1 VSTVL
6 RSRVERASGFVL
18 VALIA
23 LGALGA
29 PWLGTAPNRGDLD
42 AVLEAPSSAH
52 WMGTDGGGRDV
63 WSRLWHG
70 ARVSLAVGLTAG
82 ALSILLGLP
91 LGALSGYRGGF
102 ADAAIARSIEA
113 VMCFPALVVTIALL
127 SIDPPWL
134 RSLPETLRIA
144 FALAVVGWTP
154 AARYLRAE
162 FQRLR
167 GSDAI
172 AAARAAGAGH
182 ARIVLR
188 HLLPRSVG
196 PVLVTLAFAIGASSL
211 AEASLSFLGIGISPP
226 TASWGEM
233 LFQAQQ
239 NVGVAWWLAV
249 FPGAALFILV
259 LGCNRLAEEI
269 RDWMD
274 PQTRS
279 R

>member
-1 VSTVL
+1 ML
-6 RSRVERASGFVL
+6 PKMRRGLLGFGL
-18 VALIA
+18 VGLIA
-23 LGALGA
+23 LGAVVA
-29 PWLGTAPNRGDLD
+29 PWLGPQPDRGDLG
-42 AVLEAPSSAH
+42 AVLEPPSAAH
-52 WMGTDGGGRDV
+52 WMGTDGSGRDV
-63 WSRLWHG
+63 WARLLHG
-70 ARVSLAVGLTAG
+70 ARVSLGVGFTA
-82 ALSILLGLP
+82 ATLSILLGLP
-91 LGALSGYRGGF
+91 IGALAGYRGG
-102 ADAAIARSIEA
+102 AVDAVIARSIEA
-113 VMCFPALVVTIALL
+113 MMCFPALVVTIALL

-134 RSLPETLRIA
+134 RALPDTLRIA
-144 FALAVVGWTP
+144 LALAVVGWTP

-172 AAARAAGAGH
+172 AAARASGAGH

-188 HLLPRSVG
+188 HLLPRSLG

-211 AEASLSFLGIGISPP
+211 AEASLSFLGVGMAPP

-239 NVGVAWWLAV
+239 HVGMAWWLAV
-249 FPGAALFILV
+249 FPGAALFALV

-274 PQTRS
+274 PRSTRA
-279 R
+279 